1 MNSDIL
7 PPDPAPNESGDG
19 SIPNKKPDEPA
30 RKPRRHLLGLPPGY
44 KFDPKA
50 VPTADDLG
58 GIPACFGDDEPS
70 RPGQGRTE
78 CDKLSVGD

>member
-1 MNSDIL
+1 MSSNVFPPNPL
-7 PPDPAPNESGDG
+7 PGEPEEG
-19 SIPNKKPDEPA
+19 SIPNKKPVDPV

-58 GIPACFGDDEPS
+58 GIPACFGADEPL
-70 RPGQGRTE
+70 GQGRTE
-78 CDKLSVGD
+78 SDKLSAGD